1 MTIAPSPKRSPS
13 SNARILPPKNSSPNC
28 IHPPAKARIVGI
40 TGSPGAGKSTLVAAL
55 AKFYRKEQKRVG
67 IVAVDPTSPF
77 SGGAILGDRIRMAE
91 LYTDRGVF
99 IRSMATRGFMGG
111 IARATNDV
119 VDLLDAAGFDIVL
132 VETVGVGQDEV
143 EVIRTVQT
151 NVVVL
156 VPGMG
161 DDIQAIKAGIMEIG
175 DVFVVNKADR
185 PGADKTVT
193 EVTMMMSLVE
203 EHGDWIPPIVK
214 TVAPRGEG
222 IAELDAAL
230 QQHLAY
236 IRTSGELQRRNRERV
251 RIRVNT
257 LLKEKFMGRL
267 IGETLTAA
275 DYEKILEDVLS
286 KRSNPHDAA
295 EGSPSPCKL
304 SAMIKKKSNSGLQAF
319 LWIFAI
325 VVAVGGFAA
334 FKFGFPMLVDKQA
347 DRELLKTPAYRQ
359 IAKWEPDAYGEMK
372 RQMIASMQRGDP
384 PAVKQG
390 HVRKI
395 VEGLAKKYMKTSD
408 DMALIDYIKVTADEI
423 RQVADKDSSVAF
435 DMLFNSNANID
446 ITRYIDKATQQHDMD
461 ALAEVIRSGVAKE
474 AGIQDDQRAMQLLRA

>member
-1 MTIAPSPKRSPS
+1 MSDYRTLAKSISLVERADPAAERVLAEAYPSTG
-13 SNARILPPKNSSPNC
+13 
-28 IHPPAKARIVGI
+28 KARIVGI

-55 AKFYRKEQKRVG
+55 AKLYRQQEKRIG

-111 IARATNDV
+111 LAKATNDV

-193 EVTMMMSLVE
+193 EVTMMMGLVE

-214 TVAPRGEG
+214 TVASRGEG
-222 IAELDAAL
+222 IAELDDAIR
-230 QQHLAY
+230 QHFEYLSA
-236 IRTSGELQRRNRERV
+236 SGELDRRNRERV
-251 RIRVNT
+251 RIRINT

-267 IGETLTAA
+267 IGETLSEA
-275 DYEKILEDVLS
+275 DYQKIVDDVLR

-295 EGSPSPCKL
+295 E
-304 SAMIKKKSNSGLQAF
+304 
-319 LWIFAI
+319 
-325 VVAVGGFAA
+325 
-334 FKFGFPMLVDKQA
+334 D
-347 DRELLKTPAYRQ
+347 
-359 IAKWEPDAYGEMK
+359 
-372 RQMIASMQRGDP
+372 
-384 PAVKQG
+384 
-390 HVRKI
+390 
-395 VEGLAKKYMKTSD
+395 
-408 DMALIDYIKVTADEI
+408 
-423 RQVADKDSSVAF
+423 
-435 DMLFNSNANID
+435 
-446 ITRYIDKATQQHDMD
+446 
-461 ALAEVIRSGVAKE
+461 VIRRVNF
-474 AGIQDDQRAMQLLRA
+474 